1 MKASARL
8 RHYNENCVTEP
19 GIDSAKTLDTTT
31 AQRSVSSCP
40 TAVLSDLCRSRTA
53 MSMFSREP
61 IRLPRPSDRPIVW
74 AKLTAM
80 FDR

>member
-1 MKASARL
+1 VQEQDGHEHVLAR
-8 RHYNENCVTEP
+8 T
-19 GIDSAKTLDTTT
+19 
-31 AQRSVSSCP
+31 
-40 TAVLSDLCRSRTA
+40 
-53 MSMFSREP
+53 